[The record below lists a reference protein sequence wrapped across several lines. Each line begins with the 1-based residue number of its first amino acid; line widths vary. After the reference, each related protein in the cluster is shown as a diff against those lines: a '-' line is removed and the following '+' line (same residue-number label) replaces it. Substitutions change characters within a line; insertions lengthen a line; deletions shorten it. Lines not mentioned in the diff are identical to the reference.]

1 MKTGLQL
8 RNDVVGEIAWDPR
21 VDDANLIV
29 HASDGVV
36 TLSGTVP
43 TLADKWAAEQAAERV
58 LGVRSVANEL
68 AVAVPV
74 RFQRTDTDIAHAVTN
89 ALAWDV
95 EVPDDR
101 IKTTVSDG
109 VVRLDGDV
117 GFRYQRDAAA
127 KAVRTLSGVREV
139 INNITVTTK
148 TIPAS
153 DVARSIK
160 EALERRADRTA
171 DHILVHTNGTVVTLT
186 GTVASIG
193 ERRAAEGAA
202 WSAPGVTDVRD
213 ELAISPA

>member
-1 MKTGLQL
+1 MRTNQQL
-8 RNDVVGEIAWDPR
+8 RNDVIGEIGWDPR
-21 VDDANLIV
+21 VDDANIIV
-29 HASDGVV
+29 RASDGVV
-36 TLSGTVP
+36 TLTGTVP
-43 TLADKWAAEQAAERV
+43 TFADKWAAEHAAERV

-68 AVAVPV
+68 SVAVPV
-74 RFQRTDTDIAHAVTN
+74 RYQRTDTDIAHAVTN

-95 EVPDDR
+95 EVPDER
-101 IKTTVSDG
+101 IKTTVSNG

-148 TIPAS
+148 TVPAA

-171 DHILVHTNGTVVTLT
+171 DHILVHTSGTIVTLR
-186 GTVASIG
+186 GTVASIA

-213 ELAISPA
+213 ELAVSPV